1 MKTISI
7 VKGSD
12 AKLRHSGSQNLS
24 QPLTEHISSGSVPFL
39 LITKGD
45 KGENLHQGSNL
56 SAEQIKFF
64 LFFSLVQNISDRVD
78 WNLCDQL
85 VLKSE

>member
-1 MKTISI
+1 MKTIST

-12 AKLRHSGSQNLS
+12 AKLRHSVSQNLS
-24 QPLTEHISSGSVPFL
+24 EPLTELISSGSVPFL
-39 LITKGD
+39 LITKVD

-56 SAEQIKFF
+56 SAEQITNFF
-64 LFFSLVQNISDRVD
+64 FLVQNISDRVD